1 MKRTVMYL
9 TTPRVIF
16 ETRHDAGRQLAAELS
31 EYSDQSVVVLAIPN
45 GAVPVALEVAS
56 TLKADLDV
64 IVCRK
69 IPIPLAPEGG
79 FGAIADDGTMILNE
93 AAVKR
98 TGLSREQIN
107 YEAGK
112 VRAEI
117 KQRSLQYKIDR
128 LPIRV
133 GNRTVIIIDDG
144 MASGITMVTAVES
157 VRLRRPKEIV
167 VAVPVAPVMAVNQ
180 VERVADKVVTYATA
194 DVPRFHIADFYRYWH
209 DLSDD
214 DVVRYLNQWRAQQFW
229 SKIEPPQNR

>member
-1 MKRTVMYL
+1 MYL

-16 ETRHDAGRQLAAELS
+16 ENRHDAGRRLAAELS

-45 GAVPVALEVAS
+45 GGIPVALEVAS
-56 TLKADLDV
+56 ALKADLDV
-64 IVCRK
+64 IICRK

-117 KQRSLQYKIDR
+117 KQRTLRYKADR
-128 LPIRV
+128 LPIRL

-144 MASGITMVTAVES
+144 MASAITMVTAVES
-157 VRLRRPKEIV
+157 VRLRRPKDIV
-167 VAVPVAPVMAVNQ
+167 VAVPVAPAIAVDR
-180 VERVADKVVTYATA
+180 VEKLADKVVTCATA
-194 DVPRFHIADFYRYWH
+194 DVPKFHIADYYRYWH
-209 DLSDD
+209 DLSGD
-214 DVVRYLNQWRAQQFW
+214 DVVRYLNQWQAQQFW
-229 SKIEPPQNR
+229 SKIEPPG